1 MRAIIEATKAYKK
14 LDTMQKL
21 IYGKRASML
30 EIERQYRVA
39 KSMGSEKWQ
48 KEFNPNRVHKAIVLE
63 LLNNDKL

>member
-1 MRAIIEATKAYKK
+1 MRAQIEATKAYKC
-14 LDTMQKL
+14 LDNMQKL

-30 EIERQYRVA
+30 EIERQYHVA

-63 LLNNDKL
+63 LLNNDKH